1 MPVPFA
7 EHVAL
12 LEALL
17 DRRQAIVDLIES
29 RLLNVQGKDVA
40 RGANREQIQRLLDA
54 CFYDLPGLAPDP
66 SRFRGQLA
74 AAHLADGFEPVS
86 LEHASHVLDPIDL
99 ILGAHRHWERHRWPG
114 RNGRDSFAR
123 AVFGVFMLGQLEA
136 LSLRIWDDGTGAA
149 GGRLDR
155 IQRLL
160 DGLNQVASSIVLIRD
175 ARWLIQTA
183 QGPLTRH
190 LAPYF
195 RVAAH
200 ISESFTAARR
210 LELHKAGAQLAG
222 GHLRSQLRYRSAEM
236 HLPGKDPAVV
246 AITRN
251 SNSMD
256 VALLVNDLVPLL
268 EGYAAA
274 QLAGE
279 VELRIDLADA
289 ILQGVSADP
298 ELLLM
303 RLDLLEPCSTIE
315 TLFLEPAADGT
326 VRSTVTGATHA
337 ARVTRYRELI
347 GQAAAFLKADAG
359 AFDPA
364 QRPYSP
370 LGITYGFCADIL
382 SAITSSTL
390 VSPPSHDLSLE
401 DMFMSRGRLAEKL
414 TRTGE
419 WQRLPRAAGHQPLE
433 HSSDWAGE
441 IYQRTMTAL
450 GSRAAHPTDANASGV
465 ASARLFVVP
474 RDRTVASGAEAPDL
488 QTLPPGIVAA
498 QEHCV
503 TSDVN
508 RAFDTGATAFPK
520 SQILIDRN
528 EGRFLASA
536 EIDGKWLAV
545 SKTVLTAILGQ
556 GKDALVTDVP
566 GPVIDILTVT
576 CGELIVVTR

>member
-1 MPVPFA
+1 MSVPFA
-7 EHVAL
+7 GHVAL

-17 DRRQAIVDLIES
+17 HRHQAIVDLIES

-74 AAHLADGFEPVS
+74 AAHLADGFEPVT
-86 LEHASHVLDPIDL
+86 LEHAPHVLDPIDL
-99 ILGAHRHWERHRWPG
+99 IIGAHRHWEHHRWPG
-114 RNGRDSFAR
+114 RNGRGAFAR
-123 AVFGVFMLGQLEA
+123 VVFGVFMLGQLEA

-149 GGRLDR
+149 GERLDQ

-160 DGLNQVASSIVLIRD
+160 DGLNQAASSIVLIRD

-195 RVAAH
+195 RIAAQ
-200 ISESFTAARR
+200 IAESFTAARR
-210 LELHKAGAQLAG
+210 LELHKAGARLAG

-236 HLPGKDPAVV
+236 HLPGDDPAVV

-274 QLAGE
+274 ELAGD
-279 VELRIDLADA
+279 VEQRLDLADA
-289 ILQGVSADP
+289 ILQGISADP

-315 TLFLEPAADGT
+315 TLFLEHAADGT
-326 VRSTVTGATHA
+326 VRNTATGATHA
-337 ARVTRYRELI
+337 ARVARYRELI

-359 AFDPA
+359 RFDPA
-364 QRPYSP
+364 QHPYSP

-382 SAITSSTL
+382 STITSSTL

-401 DMFMSRGRLAEKL
+401 DMFVSRGRLAEKL

-419 WQRLPRAAGHQPLE
+419 WQRVPRAPGHEPLE

-441 IYQRTMTAL
+441 IYQRTVAAL
-450 GSRAAHPTDANASGV
+450 ERRAAHAAEANASTV

-474 RDRTVASGAEAPDL
+474 RDRTS
-488 QTLPPGIVAA
+488 
-498 QEHCV
+498 
-503 TSDVN
+503 
-508 RAFDTGATAFPK
+508 RA
-520 SQILIDRN
+520 
-528 EGRFLASA
+528 
-536 EIDGKWLAV
+536 
-545 SKTVLTAILGQ
+545 
-556 GKDALVTDVP
+556 
-566 GPVIDILTVT
+566 
-576 CGELIVVTR
+576 